1 MLVTNL
7 SDEVRKAVNE
17 AFDAISNWR
26 SETLSNSEKNSGQV
40 LEKMAPA
47 GWNSGSDIEQQP
59 QTSAKLSYLAR
70 YCLFKALQYD
80 LLGFW
85 LAGGEGKRSSDGMEE
100 HICNRHCLHSM

>member
-1 MLVTNL
+1 
-7 SDEVRKAVNE
+7 
-17 AFDAISNWR
+17 
-26 SETLSNSEKNSGQV
+26 
-40 LEKMAPA
+40 MAPPQPIFITA
-47 GWNSGSDIEQQP
+47 DRRGELSHGGRGFYIGPTGCNSGSDIEQQP

-80 LLGFW
+80 LLDFW